1 MNDTSLISKV
11 TGGEIQGV
19 NLPMSV
25 CICECYDVQQG
36 FSMNT
41 NGKAVRLYLQEREC
55 FSADYYFGSFR
66 TALNG

>member
-1 MNDTSLISKV
+1 
-11 TGGEIQGV
+11 
-19 NLPMSV
+19 MSV

-55 FSADYYFGSFR
+55 CSADYYFGSFQ
-66 TALNG
+66 TVLNG